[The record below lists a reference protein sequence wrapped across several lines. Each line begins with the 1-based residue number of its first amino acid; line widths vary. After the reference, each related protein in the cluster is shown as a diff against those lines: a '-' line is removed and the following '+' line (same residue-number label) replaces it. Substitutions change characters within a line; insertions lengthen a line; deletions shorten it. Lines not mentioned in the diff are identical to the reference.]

1 MTVQFFAVYSDIGAG
16 KHGTTKG
23 VEQLTTHCQTQHNAP
38 IISIVNTAK
47 NSDLPTYNTP
57 VPAKY
62 IDQLTPFFRDTLVP
76 ILTQELLICQANHK
90 LPIIISGDHSNAMGN
105 VASFIN
111 ANQNKKVGVVW
122 IDAHADLH
130 SVYTTPSGNMHGM
143 PVATVIGEDN
153 TECQV
158 GEVSQETIAYWN
170 ALKNLARDLAP
181 TDIHFLG
188 VRDTEQPEEYLIEK
202 YGIFCHST
210 VEHRRLG
217 FEKVLDA
224 LTQKLANYDLIYV
237 SFDIDSLDKSLVPA
251 TGTPVDNG
259 YTVSEMTLIF
269 NKILSLS
276 NVGLFELTEFNPS
289 LDHAHPTY
297 NNVMQL
303 LDKAVGI
310 LKDKSA

>member
-111 ANQNKKVGVVW
+111 ANADKKIGVVW

-153 TECQV
+153 LDCQI
-158 GEVSQETIAYWN
+158 GQADPETIAQWN
-170 ALKNLARDLAP
+170 DLKNLAKNLAP

-188 VRDTEQPEEYLIEK
+188 VRDTEPPEEHLIEK

-210 VEHRRLG
+210 TNHRNKG
-217 FEKVLDA
+217 FATVLTQ
-224 LTQKLANYDLIYV
+224 LTQKLSAYDTVYV
-237 SFDIDSLDKSLVPA
+237 SFDIDSLDKALVPA
-251 TGTPVDNG
+251 TGTPVNDG
-259 YTVSEMTLIF
+259 YTVSEMGAIF
-269 NKILSLS
+269 DVLLALPNI
-276 NVGLFELTEFNPS
+276 GAFELTEFNPS
-289 LDHAHPTY
+289 LDDARPTY
-297 NNVMQL
+297 DNVVQL
-303 LDKAVGI
+303 LDRAIG
-310 LKDKSA
+310 LLNR